1 MSDSFIL
8 HASLFD
14 GKGGATALDGMAIVQ
29 KVKEKSLAWVHL
41 DAGHPKSREWLKR
54 ELNYLDPLVVEAL
67 VAEETR
73 PRVAEFQGGILLI
86 LRGVN
91 LNAEAS
97 PEDMVSLRV
106 WVDDS
111 RIISLQRRP
120 LRAVSDLHAML
131 MGKTQNGPKNAG
143 EFVAMLAVRLLERME
158 PVFADIDEAL
168 DVMEE
173 TVIEEPDTSKR
184 QDVSDLRKQVI
195 WFRRYLLPQRDAL
208 MQLRNSDAAWLNH
221 AHKRHIQEALDRAI
235 RYVEDLDAF
244 RERTQ
249 VIKDELEAALND
261 RLNHN
266 MYILSVI
273 AAIFLPLGFLTGL
286 LGINV
291 GGIPGADNNWSFL
304 IFCGI
309 LIAVVVGQVA
319 LFRRMK
325 WF

>member
-1 MSDSFIL
+1 MPDSFIL

-14 GKGGATALDGMAIVQ
+14 GKGGATPLDGMAITQ

-41 DAGHPKSREWLKR
+41 DANHQESREWLKR

-67 VAEETR
+67 VADETR
-73 PRVAEFQGGILLI
+73 PRVAQFQGGVLLI

-91 LNAEAS
+91 LNEGAD

-111 RIISLQRRP
+111 RIISLQRRS
-120 LRAVSDLHAML
+120 LKAVSDIQAML
-131 MGKTQNGPKNAG
+131 MSEAQNGPKNAG
-143 EFVAMLAVRLLERME
+143 EFVAMLVVRLLERME
-158 PVFADIDEAL
+158 PVFAHVDEAL

-173 TVIEEPDTSKR
+173 GVIEEPDASKR

-208 MQLRNSDAAWLNH
+208 MLLRGSDVSWLNN

-244 RERTQ
+244 RERAQ

-266 MYILSVI
+266 MYVLSVI

-291 GGIPGADNNWSFL
+291 GGIPGAENDWSFL

-319 LFRRMK
+319 LFRKMK